1 MLREIIPYLLIIP
14 ATAYSILVL
23 IVANGF
29 FARKSSFPCHTPPVT
44 VIKPVKGV
52 DEGSYKNF
60 ASFCTQNYENF
71 QLIFTLSSEDD
82 PVIPVIKKLIN
93 DFPKIDIQ
101 FVINSALHTFY
112 GPNYK
117 VVNLINAI
125 PFVKHDII
133 IISDSDI
140 RVRKDYLKNIVAPF
154 YDEKVGLVTS
164 LYRSPEVHGIT
175 TALESLGFTAEMIPN
190 VLFAS
195 RLEGLT
201 FALGASIALRKNALE
216 RIGGFEELA
225 WYLADD
231 YQLGN
236 KIYKA
241 GYSLELSCY
250 FVESIIQKESVFS
263 LLSRQIRW
271 GRTIRVSRPGGYFA
285 SVVTYPFLALILVIA
300 ISGLTKAALYAI
312 IILYSVRFVTALI
325 FSLCY
330 VKDGI
335 LPKYLWLL
343 PFRDAL
349 SLIVWA
355 LAFMGNSV
363 TWRGKRFFMERDGRL
378 KENEEQLGV

>member
-1 MLREIIPYLLIIP
+1 MLKEIIPYLLIIP
-14 ATAYSILVL
+14 ATMYSILVL
-23 IVANGF
+23 VVANRF
-29 FARKSSFPCHTPPVT
+29 FTRKSSVPSHTPPVT

-52 DEGSYKNF
+52 DEESYRNF
-60 ASFCTQNYENF
+60 SSFCTQNYEKF
-71 QLIFTLSSEDD
+71 QLIFTLSSEND
-82 PVIPVIKKLIN
+82 PVIPVIKKLID

-101 FVINSALHTFY
+101 LVLSSSLHTFY
-112 GPNYK
+112 GPNCK
-117 VVNLINAI
+117 VVNLINAV

-140 RVRKDYLKNIVAPF
+140 RVRKDYLKNIIAPF

-164 LYRSPEVHGIT
+164 LYCSPEVHGIT
-175 TALESLGFTAEMIPN
+175 TALESLGFTAEMVPN
-190 VLFAS
+190 VLFAR

-201 FALGASIALRKNALE
+201 FALGASVALRKSALE
-216 RIGGFEELA
+216 KIGGFEALA

-241 GYSLELSCY
+241 GYSLELSGY
-250 FVESIIQKESVFS
+250 FVESIMRKESVFS

-271 GRTIRVSRPGGYFA
+271 GRTIRASRPGGYFT
-285 SVVTYPFLALILVIA
+285 SVVTYPFLALLLVIA
-300 ISGLTKAALYAI
+300 ISGFTKAALYAV
-312 IILYSVRFVTALI
+312 IILYAVRFITALV
-325 FSLCY
+325 FSLYY

-335 LPKYLWLL
+335 LLKYLWLL

-349 SLIVWA
+349 SLIIWA

-363 TWRGKRFFMERDGRL
+363 TWRGERFFMEKGGRL
-378 KENEEQLGV
+378 KKN